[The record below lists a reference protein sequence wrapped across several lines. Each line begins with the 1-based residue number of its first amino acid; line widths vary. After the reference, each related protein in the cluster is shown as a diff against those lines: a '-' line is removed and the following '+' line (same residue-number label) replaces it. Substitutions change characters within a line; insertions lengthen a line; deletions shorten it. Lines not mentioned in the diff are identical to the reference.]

1 MVTKREAQK
10 ELFRANF
17 GWPKD
22 VTVAPHARRGSRGVR
37 GHHRTLTSAQESWA
51 LYTNGLVDGWRLG
64 TEQAV
69 EGAIE
74 GGDPLRRHR
83 AERGRR
89 LHGPPAGVDSSPAEG
104 VTND

>member
-74 GGDPLRRHR
+74 GGDPGFVGIEQKEVEDYMDRQRALIHRLRR
-83 AERGRR
+83 G
-89 LHGPPAGVDSSPAEG
+89 
-104 VTND
+104 